1 MRTKKL
7 SIAVILLVV
16 AAVAYTA
23 IPGSERTFTQ
33 GRGAGSRNVMGGG
46 GAGRGMMGGGGA
58 GRGGAQGCSDC
69 DSGGQSRGTG
79 RGNWVGGQSC
89 ESGGV
94 GHSCDSGRGGHS
106 CDAGHGQGRVWR
118 SARGRPYVVVVVQR

>member
-1 MRTKKL
+1 MRTKM
-7 SIAVILLVV
+7 SVAVILLFV

-46 GAGRGMMGGGGA
+46 GAGRG
-58 GRGGAQGCSDC
+58 GAQGCSDC
-69 DSGGQSRGTG
+69 DSGGQNRGTG

-106 CDAGHGQGRVWR
+106 CDAGRGGHSCDAGHGQGRVWR
-118 SARGRPYVVVVVQR
+118 SAGGRPYVVVVVQR